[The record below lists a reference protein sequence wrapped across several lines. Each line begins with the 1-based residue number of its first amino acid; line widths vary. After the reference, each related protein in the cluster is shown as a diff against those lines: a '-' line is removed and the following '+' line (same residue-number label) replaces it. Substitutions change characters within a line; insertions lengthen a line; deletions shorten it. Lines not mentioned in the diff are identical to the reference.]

1 MTVDGDKLGL
11 LGGLLEKA
19 KAAGADSCDAMFIEG
34 VSLSHAQ
41 RLGKP
46 ENIQRS
52 EGSDLGLRVFVGK
65 RQAIVSSSDSSPEAL
80 DEMTARAV
88 AMAQKAPEDPY
99 CGLADPSQ
107 LATEFPDLDTRDA
120 AEPTQ
125 AALRDLAKRAE
136 DAARAVPGVTN
147 SDGAEAGWSS
157 HVVTFAASNGF
168 AQTYANSR
176 HSLGV
181 SVLAGEG
188 AKMETDYDYDTA
200 IYGEDLRQP
209 EDIGRTAGERA
220 VKRLNP
226 RKAATAQVPVVYDPR
241 VSGGVVSHL
250 SMAINGSA
258 ITRGASFLKDKLGE
272 RIFPEAVTIIDDP
285 RRIRGLRS
293 KPFDGEGVATKRRNI
308 VENGVLRTWILDLGS
323 ARQLAMETTGHASR
337 GVSSPPSPAATNLH
351 LEPGALSPKKLMA
364 DIESGLYVTEL
375 IGFGISAVTGDYSR
389 GAGGFWIENG
399 ELAYPVSE
407 LTVAGNLNQM
417 FANLSAADDL
427 EFRYGVNA
435 PTLRIDGL
443 MVAGS

>member
-65 RQAIVSSSDSSPEAL
+65 CQAIVSSSDSSPEAL